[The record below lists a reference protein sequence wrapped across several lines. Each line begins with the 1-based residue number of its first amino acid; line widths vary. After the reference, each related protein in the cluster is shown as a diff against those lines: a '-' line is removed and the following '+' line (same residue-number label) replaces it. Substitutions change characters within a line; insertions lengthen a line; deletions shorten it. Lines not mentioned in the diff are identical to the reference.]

1 MTSLNAPSS
10 RPAPSVKVAQD
21 EEPSPVMTSTE
32 KTDIIVQFAEDMKAD
47 MVEILDIREKTSV
60 ADYFIV
66 CSGTSDRHV
75 SSIADRVAERM
86 KKEQGEPA
94 LRVEGDGSGWV
105 LQDYGD
111 VVLHVMREEQR
122 QFFDLENL
130 WKMMP
135 KDPSLEV

>member
-1 MTSLNAPSS
+1 MTS
-10 RPAPSVKVAQD
+10 K
-21 EEPSPVMTSTE
+21 E
-32 KTDIIVQFAEDMKAD
+32 KTKTIVQFAEDMKAD
-47 MVEILDIREKTSV
+47 MVEILDIRAKTSV

-86 KKEQGEPA
+86 KKELKEPP
-94 LRVEGDGSGWV
+94 LRVEGDRSGWV

-122 QFFDLENL
+122 QFFDLESL
-130 WKMMP
+130 WKTMP